1 MRPMRT
7 SRDAHRFSKDIIA
20 TREVRTM
27 NLRDD
32 KPKTEPEK
40 QEEPPPPKPR
50 QPDIDPGVVII
61 APWPMPKAKLPG
73 ELLLE

>member
-1 MRPMRT
+1 
-7 SRDAHRFSKDIIA
+7 
-20 TREVRTM
+20 M
-27 NLRDD
+27 NLRAD

-50 QPDIDPGVVII
+50 QPDVDPGVVII
-61 APWPMPKAKLPG
+61 EPWPMPTAKLPG